1 MVLRI
6 ERGYSFPMRG
16 FNNISIP
23 GNRRVRQRFSL
34 RLPLEF
40 TSPSQSGTGEVRD
53 ISHDGIA
60 FHTPDPLRLGEEVTL
75 AVKLPLEQSVGPMEL
90 ILQGHVIRSAS
101 GNTAARI
108 TVRKFQPAKTAG
120 VMTAGFASI

>member
-1 MVLRI
+1 
-6 ERGYSFPMRG
+6 MRG
-16 FNNISIP
+16 FSNISIP
-23 GNRRVRQRFSL
+23 GNRRVRQRFSM

-40 TSPSQSGTGEVRD
+40 TSPSQSGIGEVRD

-60 FHTPDPLRLGEEVTL
+60 FMTPDPLRLGEEVTV

-90 ILQGHVIRSAS
+90 VLQGHVIRTAS
-101 GNTAARI
+101 GCAAARI
-108 TVRKFQPAKTAG
+108 SARKFQPAKAAG